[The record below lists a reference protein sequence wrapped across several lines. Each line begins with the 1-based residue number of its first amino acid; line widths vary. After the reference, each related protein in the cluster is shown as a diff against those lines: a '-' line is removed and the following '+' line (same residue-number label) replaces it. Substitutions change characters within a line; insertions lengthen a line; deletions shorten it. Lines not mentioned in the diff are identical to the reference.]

1 MQYQANTGFSEGGTN
16 TLSSMTG
23 NWVLDGV
30 NQVLG
35 TISKGATIYG
45 DVIDKKTQNEIDLLN
60 AKAQFNKQSP
70 EPINQTI
77 VTDTKNLEKV
87 MAIVGG
93 TMIVFAAS
101 VLWFSRKK

>member
-1 MQYQANTGFSEGGTN
+1 MQYQANTGFSEGGTS
-16 TLSSMTG
+16 TLASATG
-23 NWVLDGV
+23 NSVIDGI

-35 TISKGATIYG
+35 TISKGADIYG
-45 DVIDKKTQNEIDLLN
+45 DIVDAKTRSEIDLLN
-60 AKAQFNKQSP
+60 AKAQSNKQSP

-77 VTDTKNLEKV
+77 LTDTKNLEKI
-87 MAIVGG
+87 MGIVGG